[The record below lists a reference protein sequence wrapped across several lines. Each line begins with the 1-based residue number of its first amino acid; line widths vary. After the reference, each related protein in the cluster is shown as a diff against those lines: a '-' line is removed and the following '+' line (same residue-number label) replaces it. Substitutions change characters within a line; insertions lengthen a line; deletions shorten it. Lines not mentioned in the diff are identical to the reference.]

1 MNSKKVRII
10 YSDFEFVRPKK
21 EIYITNWA
29 RAKAYG
35 FRQYPSGHYYL
46 QLGACQ
52 NIWVDN
58 DGKMRIYS
66 ASIPCI
72 EILCKMYAEGSIKI
86 VSGKE
91 SD

>member
-1 MNSKKVRII
+1 MNNKKVKVL

-35 FRQYPSGHYYL
+35 FRQYPSGMWYL
-46 QLGACQ
+46 QLGGVQ
-52 NIWVDN
+52 NITADQN
-58 DGKMRIYS
+58 GKMRIYS

-86 VSGKE
+86 VSRRSK
-91 SD
+91 D